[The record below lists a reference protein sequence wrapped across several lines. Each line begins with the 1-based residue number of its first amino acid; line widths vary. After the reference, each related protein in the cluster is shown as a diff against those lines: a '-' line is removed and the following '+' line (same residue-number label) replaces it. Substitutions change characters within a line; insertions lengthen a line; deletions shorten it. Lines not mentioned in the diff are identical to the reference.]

1 MELREILFCNLTV
14 SDGKK
19 QKLIEKCVIL
29 KGDTVYKKQN
39 ILKVEFIR
47 SLGFENKAT
56 GFTEAIKSDEKRNTT
71 TGAYD

>member
-1 MELREILFCNLTV
+1 MERREILFCNLTV

-19 QKLIEKCVIL
+19 KKLIEKCVIL
-29 KGDTVYKKQN
+29 KGDTIYKKQN
-39 ILKVEFIR
+39 ILKVEIIR

-56 GFTEAIKSDEKRNTT
+56 GFTEAIQSDEKRNTI